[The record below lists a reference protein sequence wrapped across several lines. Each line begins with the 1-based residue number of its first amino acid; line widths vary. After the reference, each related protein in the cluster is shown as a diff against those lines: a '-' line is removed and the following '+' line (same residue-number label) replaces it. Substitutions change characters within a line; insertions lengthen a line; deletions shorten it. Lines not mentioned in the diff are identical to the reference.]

1 MSATMHDVARI
12 AGVSIKTVSNVVN
25 DFEHVRP
32 STRQRVQDAISELG
46 YRPNL
51 SARGL
56 RSGRSGV
63 IALLIPDLRNA
74 YFAELADSVMRAA
87 AKENLAV
94 FIQQIGGFGG
104 GREAEIEAL
113 RGQRMTA
120 VDGIIYSVLELGES
134 DVALLDISTPL
145 VLLGERIFSSPN
157 DHVTMPNIEAAEAA
171 TAHLISLGRTRI
183 AALGVHEGEVIGSAG
198 LRLEGYRRAHA
209 KAGIEVDER
218 LLLPC
223 GSWHRADGAAAM
235 REFLAADIDFDG
247 VVAFNDAM
255 ALGAMRVVQEAGLAV
270 PRDVAMI
277 GFDDIDETRYSL
289 PTLSTID
296 PGRDEIAESAV
307 RLLRERI
314 DAADPVGKKAFAGEA
329 LPDLPPRRLTS
340 SYSVVQRESST
351 I

>member
-94 FIQQIGGFGG
+94 FIQQMGGD
-104 GREAEIEAL
+104 RDSEIEAL
-113 RGQRMTA
+113 RGERMTA
-120 VDGIIYSVLELGES
+120 VDGILYSVLALGE
-134 DVALLDISTPL
+134 DDIDLLRISTPL
-145 VLLGERIFSSPN
+145 VLLGESIFNAPN
-157 DHVTMPNIEAAEAA
+157 DHVTMENVEGLRAA
-171 TAHLISLGRTRI
+171 TEHLISVGCRRI
-183 AALGVHEGEVIGSAG
+183 VALGVHPGEVIGSAG
-198 LRLEGYRRAHA
+198 LRLDGYREALEA
-209 KAGIEVDER
+209 AGLAFDED
-218 LLLPC
+218 LLC
-223 GSWHRADGAAAM
+223 VSRSWHRADGAGAM
-235 REFLAADIDFDG
+235 RDFLARGIPFDG

-255 ALGAMRVVQEAGLAV
+255 ALGAMRVVQESGLRV
-270 PRDVAMI
+270 PDDVAII

-296 PGRDEIAESAV
+296 PGRDEIAETAV
-307 RLLRERI
+307 RLLVQRIEERG
-314 DAADPVGKKAFAGEA
+314 DPV
-329 LPDLPPRRLTS
+329 PPRLLAPTS
-340 SYSVVQRESST
+340 RVVQREST
-351 I
+351 TRRPAV